1 MESSS
6 SIECTILKSMKV
18 PKPGYGIVF
27 TVITLGSISK
37 KVLYEVSISD
47 FPACTCRGF
56 RYMCAYALGNPSKK
70 WILCKHL
77 YFILQNRMYCTV
89 GDTFIHCPNWTPNEV
104 RLLMGRMMQGE

>member
-56 RYMCAYALGNPSKK
+56 WYMCASALGNPSKK
-70 WILCKHL
+70 WILYKHL
-77 YFILQNRMYCTV
+77 YFILQNRMCCTV
-89 GDTFIHCPNWTPNEV
+89 GDTFIYCPGWTPNEV
-104 RLLMGRMMQGE
+104 RLLMGRMVQGE